1 MKSNEI
7 SLRGFAVRARAL
19 HVAAGVVTAL
29 ILWGTL
35 WPNLQTPIADLPYA
49 DKLWHV
55 LAFAAWAGV
64 IAAGWRLPAWAVI
77 AGIALAGAAIELIQ
91 PLTGRTAELADW
103 AADLSGAAL
112 GVWGARWLLPRCL
125 AGLPPTPPPTG
136 FFGIAQALQRDG
148 FLARKLDHQLQRPAH
163 CTNIAGQ
170 GREQEVAL
178 TLVFGDGSLLDTERR
193 G

>member
-7 SLRGFAVRARAL
+7 SLREFAVSARAL

-35 WPNLQTPIADLPYA
+35 WPNLQTPIAGIPFA
-49 DKLWHV
+49 DKLWHM

-91 PLTGRTAELADW
+91 PLTGRTAELADL

-112 GVWGARWLLPRCL
+112 GVWGARWLMPWSL
-125 AGLPPTPPPTG
+125 AWWRTRRRLGRQTAPETPVGAP
-136 FFGIAQALQRDG
+136 
-148 FLARKLDHQLQRPAH
+148 
-163 CTNIAGQ
+163 
-170 GREQEVAL
+170 
-178 TLVFGDGSLLDTERR
+178 LVTRLVDMR
-193 G
+193 

>member
-7 SLRGFAVRARAL
+7 SLRGFAVPARAL
-19 HVAAGVVTAL
+19 RVAAGVVTGL

-35 WPNLQTPIADLPYA
+35 WPNLQTPIADLPFA

-64 IAAGWRLPAWAVI
+64 IAAGWRLPTGTVI
-77 AGIALAGAAIELIQ
+77 PGIALAGATIELIQ

-103 AADLSGAAL
+103 GADLSGAVL

-125 AGLPPTPPPTG
+125 AWWRTRHRLGRQTAPETPVGAP
-136 FFGIAQALQRDG
+136 
-148 FLARKLDHQLQRPAH
+148 
-163 CTNIAGQ
+163 
-170 GREQEVAL
+170 
-178 TLVFGDGSLLDTERR
+178 LVTRLMDMR
-193 G
+193 